1 MKKDKFSFSDKREML
16 DWLKANLSQDE
27 KRFITRNSNPFN
39 KSYKP
44 VFIFDLQGNKLFSC
58 ASLLEAGKV
67 LGTNHQSIR
76 YAVYKKSIYLEKYVI
91 SFVDKFELPPR
102 KYKPYKGQNDKACFA
117 YNVEGVIFKKFD
129 SISKAAAHFGCPR
142 HSLDHAIKRKS
153 LTHYGYY
160 FSLSDKFE
168 LPIAGKYNRNPLL
181 RFADVNAIEL

>member
-76 YAVYKKSIYLEKYVI
+76 YAVYLVPA
-91 SFVDKFELPPR
+91 FR
-102 KYKPYKGQNDKACFA
+102 
-117 YNVEGVIFKKFD
+117 
-129 SISKAAAHFGCPR
+129 
-142 HSLDHAIKRKS
+142 
-153 LTHYGYY
+153 
-160 FSLSDKFE
+160 
-168 LPIAGKYNRNPLL
+168 
-181 RFADVNAIEL
+181 